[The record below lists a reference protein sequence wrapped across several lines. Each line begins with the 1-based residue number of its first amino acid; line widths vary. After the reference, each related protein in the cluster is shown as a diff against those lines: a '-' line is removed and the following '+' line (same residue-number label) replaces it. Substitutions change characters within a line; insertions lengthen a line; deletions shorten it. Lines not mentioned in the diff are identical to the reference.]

1 MRVETKTNPNR
12 TIALIVLLIVFLS
25 VTIFTITE
33 RHTVIAFKP
42 TSNLTGESTST
53 PQPHQQIS
61 PGSMTCDSQ
70 LCFVRAWGY
79 EGTGNG
85 QFNGTLGIAIDPSGD
100 TYVTDTDNNLVQ
112 KFTSNG
118 TFITKWGGAGTA
130 DGQFGYPDGVAVDSS
145 GDVYVADSN
154 NNRIQKFTSDG
165 TFITKWGKKGTAD
178 GQFDLPSDVA
188 VDSSGNVYVSDIN
201 NDRIQKFTSNGTF
214 ITKWGAGNEGFFDLE
229 GIAVDSSG
237 DVYAAD
243 QSRIL
248 KFTSDGTL
256 ITKWGEE
263 GNDEGEFNYVTDVAV
278 DSSGD
283 VYVSDSGNN
292 RIQVFGQVTG

>member
-118 TFITKWGGAGTA
+118 TFITKWGSAGSGE
-130 DGQFGYPDGVAVDSS
+130 GQFKGPNAIAVGSS
-145 GDVYVADSN
+145 GDVYV
-154 NNRIQKFTSDG
+154 
-165 TFITKWGKKGTAD
+165 
-178 GQFDLPSDVA
+178 
-188 VDSSGNVYVSDIN
+188 
-201 NDRIQKFTSNGTF
+201 
-214 ITKWGAGNEGFFDLE
+214 
-229 GIAVDSSG
+229 
-237 DVYAAD
+237 
-243 QSRIL
+243 
-248 KFTSDGTL
+248 
-256 ITKWGEE
+256 
-263 GNDEGEFNYVTDVAV
+263 TDTG
-278 DSSGD
+278 S
-283 VYVSDSGNN
+283 N
-292 RIQVFGQVTG
+292 RIQVFKQVITESNNHSPNAIDKSFTTSVNTPVSITLLASDKDNDNLTASVQSSPLHVYLQV